1 MDYIQQ
7 DLRIGWENADSSIL
21 KNCRNVEIDEHKA
34 FLKVAKESSCCNQY
48 SSLQMILGHSNIS
61 MTMDLYVHITED
73 EKEKELKNVEHLL
86 KMV

>member
-1 MDYIQQ
+1 
-7 DLRIGWENADSSIL
+7 
-21 KNCRNVEIDEHKA
+21 
-34 FLKVAKESSCCNQY
+34 
-48 SSLQMILGHSNIS
+48 MILGHSNIS